1 MYDLPAAEAL
11 RKAAAAAP
19 RLARR
24 CAREP
29 RALDVL
35 TALACLA
42 LMALDVPGLAAAE
55 DNPLN
60 GVMAALVLAAGAS
73 SLLLRRFA
81 PWVPFL
87 VALVLLGWLHE
98 LTLAQFALYSLARYR
113 GRLAGAVGVVGY
125 VLFAYVMF
133 TLPGWPVHRGDT
145 LSEFLSLVVP
155 IGVLAA
161 GVGVAANRQDL
172 VRELQ
177 AQRAATQALEAVQQ
191 ERLRIARDVHDF
203 VGRELTL
210 LSVRSQ
216 VLGRRAGATP
226 YAAGFDELSETA
238 RSAHRMLNEI
248 IVQRGVDG
256 APTPGLEAL
265 PELAAASGRAGSP
278 VELLVDGAAYRLS
291 PLRQAAVHRVV
302 QECLTNAAKHAP
314 GEVVEVRVR
323 VVGGRLLVGVRNAL
337 PAGVVGSARS
347 AGASGLSG
355 VSGSSGAFGSAGVSG
370 ASGASGSSGAFGSAG
385 SAGSAGASG
394 SVGAPPGAAGAGRGD
409 AGLSGG
415 GFSGASGAGISG
427 AGAGAAG
434 VAPVSAGIGTVGMAE
449 RVRAVGGTFTA
460 GPHAGA
466 YVVEADLPTGDLT

>member
-1 MYDLPAAEAL
+1 MHDLPAAEAL
-11 RKAAAAAP
+11 RKAAAAAR

-29 RALDVL
+29 RALDLL

-42 LMALDVPGLAAAE
+42 LMALDVPGLAAE
-55 DNPLN
+55 DNSLN
-60 GVMAALVLAAGAS
+60 GAMATLVLAAGAAT
-73 SLLLRRFA
+73 LLLRRGA

-87 VALVLLGWLHE
+87 IALVLLGWLHE

-113 GRLAGAVGVVGY
+113 GRLAGAVGVVLY
-125 VLFAYVMF
+125 VTFAYVMF

-155 IGVLAA
+155 IGALAA

-172 VRELQ
+172 VRALQ
-177 AQRAATQALEAVQQ
+177 AQRAETQALQAVQQ

-216 VLGRRAGATP
+216 VLARRAAHGPCAD
-226 YAAGFDELSETA
+226 GFDELSETA

-256 APTPGLEAL
+256 APTPGLAAL

-278 VELLVDGAAYRLS
+278 VELVVDGAAYRLS

-314 GEVVEVRVR
+314 GAAVEVWVR
-323 VVGGRLLVGVRNAL
+323 VAGGRLRVTVRNAL
-337 PAGVVGSARS
+337 PAGV
-347 AGASGLSG
+347 SGPDP
-355 VSGSSGAFGSAGVSG
+355 
-370 ASGASGSSGAFGSAG
+370 AG
-385 SAGSAGASG
+385 S
-394 SVGAPPGAAGAGRGD
+394 
-409 AGLSGG
+409 
-415 GFSGASGAGISG
+415 
-427 AGAGAAG
+427 
-434 VAPVSAGIGTVGMAE
+434 APVSAGTGTAGMAE
-449 RVRAVGGTFTA
+449 RVRTVGGTLSA
-460 GPHAGA
+460 GPRAGA
-466 YVVEADLPTGDLT
+466 YVVEADLPTGNLT